1 MNPSASPGASPI
13 SMALPGLVIA
23 FGMIGD
29 TLLYAVLPLYHE
41 DFGLSLV
48 MVGVLLSLNRWIR
61 LFANSGVAAIGERIG
76 PHTLM
81 VAAAVGSAVSTTLY
95 GLAESS
101 AVQIAARILW
111 GISYASL
118 NLATLAYAVSDRANA
133 GKRVGTSRAAIGLV
147 QAMSLVGGAWIV
159 LQVGPRSVFLIFGAL
174 TLVSLAAALL
184 LPRLPA
190 EPATHHKGFRLPIPH
205 RLEAW
210 GFVMGFSGDG
220 VFLLTLAFLLKDSV
234 TSVAAVVATASLLA
248 LRWLVEI
255 TTGPLGGW
263 IGDRFGARR
272 IAIANATVLILGFV
286 LIALGRDVTGA
297 LLVVLSRGMFNTL
310 IPVLVIERGQGS
322 VLSSQ
327 ASYSTWR
334 DFGAAVG
341 PLSAPWL
348 FLNVAQGPLYGALAA
363 ALGLAGYFCLVRRQ
377 KVDHFQRLFRTRVVR
392 DVSVRKFGNRPPA

>member
-1 MNPSASPGASPI
+1 
-13 SMALPGLVIA
+13 MALPGLVIA

-41 DFGLSLV
+41 EFGLSLV

-61 LFANSGVAAIGERIG
+61 LFANSGVAAIGERVG

-81 VAAAVGSAVSTTLY
+81 VVAAVGSAVSTTLY
-95 GLAESS
+95 GLVESS

-133 GKRVGTSRAAIGLV
+133 GKRVGASRAAIGTV

-174 TLVSLAAALL
+174 TLVSLGAALM
-184 LPRLPA
+184 LPRLPP
-190 EPATHHKGFRLPIPH
+190 ERATHGKGFRLPVPH
-205 RLEAW
+205 RLEVW

-234 TSVAAVVATASLLA
+234 TSVAAVMATASLLA

-263 IGDRFGARR
+263 VGDRFGARH
-272 IAIANATVLILGFV
+272 IAIANGTLLVAGFV
-286 LIALGRDVTGA
+286 LIAAGLDVIGA
-297 LLVVLSRGMFNTL
+297 LLVVMSRGMFNTL
-310 IPVLVIERGQGS
+310 IPVLVIERGHGS

-341 PLSAPWL
+341 PLTAPWL
-348 FLNVAQGPLYGALAA
+348 FLNVAQGPLYGALAV
-363 ALGLAGYFCLVRRQ
+363 ALGLAAYLCLVRR
-377 KVDHFQRLFRTRVVR
+377 
-392 DVSVRKFGNRPPA
+392 

>member
-1 MNPSASPGASPI
+1 MNTPAAPGAVHTG
-13 SMALPGLVIA
+13 MALPGLVIA
-23 FGMIGD
+23 VAMIGD
-29 TLLYAVLPLYHE
+29 TLLYAVLPLYHD
-41 DFGLSLV
+41 DFGLSLA

-61 LFANSGVAAIGERIG
+61 LFANSGVAAIGGRVG
-76 PHTLM
+76 PHRLM
-81 VAAAVGSAVSTTLY
+81 VAAAIGSIVSTTLY
-95 GLAESS
+95 GLIESP

-111 GISYASL
+111 GISYAAL

-159 LQVGPRSVFLIFGAL
+159 LQVGPRSVFVIFGAL
-174 TLVSLAAALL
+174 TLVSLGAALM
-184 LPRLPA
+184 LPRLPR
-190 EPATHHKGFRLPIPH
+190 EPVAHGKGFRLPLPH
-205 RLEAW
+205 RLEVW

-220 VFLLTLAFLLKDSV
+220 VFLLTLAFLLKDSI
-234 TSVAAVVATASLLA
+234 TSVAAVMATASLLA

-272 IAIANATVLILGFV
+272 IAIANGTLLVGGFV

-310 IPVLVIERGQGS
+310 IPVLVIERGHDG

-348 FLNVAQGPLYGALAA
+348 FLNVAQGPLYAALATIM
-363 ALGLAGYFCLVRRQ
+363 ALGVALCLVRR
-377 KVDHFQRLFRTRVVR
+377 
-392 DVSVRKFGNRPPA
+392 

>member
-1 MNPSASPGASPI
+1 VTVTASRGAAPVG
-13 SMALPGLVIA
+13 MALPGLVIA
-23 FGMIGD
+23 VCMIGD

-41 DFGLSLV
+41 EFGLSLA

-61 LFANSGVAAIGERIG
+61 LLANSGVAHLGERIG
-76 PHTLM
+76 PHALM
-81 VAAAVGSAVSTTLY
+81 IAAALGSAISTTVY
-95 GLAESS
+95 GLIDDPTAQ
-101 AVQIAARILW
+101 VLARILW

-133 GKRVGTSRAAIGLV
+133 GKRVGASRAAIGLV

-159 LQVGPRSVFLIFGAL
+159 LEVGARSVFLIYGAL
-174 TLVSLAAALL
+174 TLVALGAALV
-184 LPRLPA
+184 LPRLPP
-190 EPATHHKGFRLPIPH
+190 EPVAKKGLKLPIPH
-205 RLEAW
+205 RLEVW

-220 VFLLTLAFLLKDSV
+220 VFLLTLAFLMKDSI
-234 TSVAAVVATASLLA
+234 TSVAAVMATAMLLA
-248 LRWLVEI
+248 LRWLVEV

-272 IAIANATVLILGFV
+272 IAVANAALLVAGFV
-286 LIALGRDVTGA
+286 LIAADHELLGA
-297 LLVVLSRGMFNTL
+297 LMIVTTRGMFNTL
-310 IPVLVIERGQGS
+310 IPVLVIERGHGT

-348 FLNVAQGPLYGALAA
+348 FLNVPQTPLYAVMALA
-363 ALGLAGYFCLVRRQ
+363 LGVSGYFCLARR
-377 KVDHFQRLFRTRVVR
+377 
-392 DVSVRKFGNRPPA
+392 

>member
-13 SMALPGLVIA
+13 GMALPGLVIA

-174 TLVSLAAALL
+174 TLVSLAVALL

-190 EPATHHKGFRLPIPH
+190 EPAAHHKGFRLPIPH

-363 ALGLAGYFCLVRRQ
+363 ALGLAGYFCLVRR
-377 KVDHFQRLFRTRVVR
+377 
-392 DVSVRKFGNRPPA
+392 

>member
-1 MNPSASPGASPI
+1 MSTAPSGRAAPV

-23 FGMIGD
+23 VCMIGD
-29 TLLYAVLPLYHE
+29 TLLYAVLPLYHQE
-41 DFGLSLV
+41 FGLSLA

-61 LFANSGVAAIGERIG
+61 LLANSGVAHLGERIG

-81 VAAAVGSAVSTTLY
+81 IAAALGSAVSTTIY
-95 GLAESS
+95 GLVEDPTA
-101 AVQIAARILW
+101 QILARILW

-159 LQVGPRSVFLIFGAL
+159 LELGARPVFLIFGAV
-174 TLVSLAAALL
+174 TLIALGAAIV
-184 LPRLPA
+184 LPRLPP
-190 EPATHHKGFRLPIPH
+190 EPAAKKGFKLPVPH
-205 RLEAW
+205 RLEVW

-220 VFLLTLAFLLKDSV
+220 VFLLTLAFLMKDSI
-234 TSVAAVVATASLLA
+234 TSVAPVMATAMLLA
-248 LRWLVEI
+248 LRWLVEV
-255 TTGPLGGW
+255 TTGPIGGW

-272 IAIANATVLILGFV
+272 IAMANAALLVSGFV
-286 LIALGRDVTGA
+286 LIALDHELLGA
-297 LLVVLSRGMFNTL
+297 LMIVTTRGMFNTL
-310 IPVLVIERGQGS
+310 IPVLVIERGHGT

-341 PLSAPWL
+341 PLTAPWL
-348 FLNVAQGPLYGALAA
+348 FLNVAQVPLYAALAL
-363 ALGLAGYFCLVRRQ
+363 ALGLSAYFCLVRR
-377 KVDHFQRLFRTRVVR
+377 
-392 DVSVRKFGNRPPA
+392 